1 MGVGLWMRVDGNGG
15 TMAFD
20 NMQSRPLLG
29 SVDWTRASV
38 VLDVP
43 VEAEGILFGVLLA
56 SGGEAWIDD
65 ASLEV
70 VGADVPSTNTMEAR
84 ADASKAAAQH
94 AWLTNFPSSPV
105 NLQLDP

>member
-1 MGVGLWMRVDGNGG
+1 
-15 TMAFD
+15 MAFD

-29 SVDWTRASV
+29 SADWTRASV

-43 VEAEGILFGVLLA
+43 VDAEGILFGLLLA
-56 SGGEAWIDD
+56 SGGEAWMDD

-70 VGADVPSTNTMEAR
+70 VGTDVASTNTAGAF
-84 ADASKAAAQH
+84 ADASKVEQQRASFAK
-94 AWLTNFPSSPV
+94 SPRSPE

>member
-1 MGVGLWMRVDGNGG
+1 MRVDGNGG
-15 TMAFD
+15 VMAFD

-29 SVDWTRASV
+29 TVDWTRASV

-43 VEAEGILFGVLLA
+43 VEAEGILFGLILA

-70 VGADVPSTNTMEAR
+70 VGTDVPSTNTMEASP
-84 ADASKAAAQH
+84 DPSKVAAQR
-94 AWLTNFPSSPV
+94 ASFADRPRSPV
-105 NLQLDP
+105 NLRLDP